1 MVIVLWLLYSTNNRS
16 NYMENKRELRENITE
31 FVGKL
36 NTLQKQYYNLRQENQ
51 NYKNQLQSS

>member
-1 MVIVLWLLYSTNNRS
+1 
-16 NYMENKRELRENITE
+16 MEYTRELWENITE